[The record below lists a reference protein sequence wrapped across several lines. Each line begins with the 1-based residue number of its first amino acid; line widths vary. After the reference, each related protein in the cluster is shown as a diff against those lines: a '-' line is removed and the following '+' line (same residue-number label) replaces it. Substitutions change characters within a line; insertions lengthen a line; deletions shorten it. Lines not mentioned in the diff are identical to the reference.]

1 VRVSLAALLLVVA
14 SLPPVAHGA
23 RLGLAV
29 STESAFGSSEPSLR
43 DVIRRAGDYVTRYHL
58 AMETVIAEER
68 YAQTLV
74 TVAEDGSHTTQTRAL
89 LSDFLILSG
98 EPGETPWMAFRDVLE
113 VDGTPVRDRDD
124 RMQRLFAAGGDAV
137 ARAMAINRESARYN
151 LGHIVRTINTPIV
164 ALDFL
169 LPDTQRRF
177 RFTRDSVRSSAGAI
191 WNVSFKERDRP
202 TIIRTPEGRDVQ
214 ARGSFGIDSIDG
226 RVVETVLEL
235 LGVARITVVY
245 AVDPRLQISVP
256 VTMTEAYD
264 MAGERLSAVAT
275 YSNYRKFET
284 GVRIVPRKQ

>member
-1 VRVSLAALLLVVA
+1 MRISLAALLLVVG
-14 SLPPVAHGA
+14 SVPPVAHGA
-23 RLGLAV
+23 RSGFAV
-29 STESAFGSSEPSLR
+29 STESASAPREPSLR
-43 DVIRRAGDYVTRYHL
+43 EVIRRAGDYVTRYHL

-74 TVAEDGSHTTQTRAL
+74 KVPEDGTHPQERAL

-169 LPDTQRRF
+169 LPDAQRRF
-177 RFTRDSVRSSAGAI
+177 RFTKDSVRSSDGEV

-214 ARGSFGIDSIDG
+214 ARGSFAIDPIDG

-256 VTMTEAYD
+256 VKMTEAYVLTD
-264 MAGERLSAVAT
+264 EKLNAVAT

-284 GVRIVPRKQ
+284 GVRIVPRKH